1 MDTTIYPHLQTGLA
15 ILLGAGL
22 ITPLLA
28 SKRQLA
34 GIVNLLAVVLAGL
47 FFASSAIQVLSG
59 PGAPASFDLQLAG
72 LTIPLLVDGFSA
84 VFLLLIAVIASVVA
98 LYCIGYMQ
106 MDHYRHYSLRGF
118 YFCYPVFIAGMIAL
132 VTVDD
137 LSTGFTIAWQLMT
150 LTSFWLIRFDHQDP
164 VIVRSANKYLLLMQ
178 LAWAAVLT
186 AGLLVPG
193 CGWGTPLH
201 HIAEQLGTLDVG
213 LRTLLLAL
221 AFLGFGM
228 KAGMFPLGQ
237 LWLPDAHSVAPSPI
251 SALLS
256 GVMLKTGI
264 YGLIRTLFW
273 MTPESMPAH
282 ELQYWGLAVAVIGV
296 VTLFIGTSQSL
307 KQVDAKRL
315 NAYSSIGQIG
325 YIILAIGAARYYLG
339 PNAALHALALL
350 AILGA
355 FLHVLNHAIFK
366 SLLFLCV
373 GSVQY
378 TTGTKDLDKL
388 GGLFALMPITAII
401 AGIAAIAVSGVP
413 AFSGFTSKWAIV
425 AATLLSGKAAGIFVI
440 FGVIA
445 LVTSA
450 MTLATYVKLYGM
462 TFTSVGVEWNTDGN
476 AKVQEVGKLMLA
488 PKLLLTAI
496 CLLQGLCPWLFVA
509 LFGRVL
515 ATSEGVLT
523 HTLATPALLA
533 TLSERYAGVA
543 VSNASG
549 TAVAFS
555 LPLVM
560 VALLVVAG
568 LFARW
573 LKHAGGA
580 QTRQAPV
587 WLCGYQTLNNANRY
601 LSSHIFDAFKKFMK
615 WTGGNV
621 RA

>member
-1 MDTTIYPHLQTGLA
+1 MDHSIYTSLQTG
-15 ILLGAGL
+15 ILLLLASAL

-28 SKRQLA
+28 GKRKWAGSLNFLA
-34 GIVNLLAVVLAGL
+34 TLAAAVIFTGIAVKVLGG
-47 FFASSAIQVLSG
+47 S
-59 PGAPASFDLQLAG
+59 GAPATFDLHIGSLA
-72 LTIPLLVDGFSA
+72 IPLMIDGFSA
-84 VFLLLIAVIASVVA
+84 VFMVLISSVAAVTAF
-98 LYCIGYMQ
+98 YCIDYME
-106 MDHYRHYSLRGF
+106 MDHYRHYSLRSF
-118 YFCYPVFIAGMIAL
+118 FFCYPVFIAGMIAL

-137 LSTGFTIAWQLMT
+137 LTTGFTIAWQMMT
-150 LTSFWLIRFDHQDP
+150 IASFFLIRFDYRDE
-164 VIVRSANKYLLLMQ
+164 VIVRSANKYLILME
-178 LAWAAVLT
+178 LAWAAVLA
-186 AGLLVPG
+186 AGLMLPG
-193 CGWGTPLH
+193 CTWGTPLH
-201 HIAEQLGTLDVG
+201 QIAEHLGMADAG
-213 LRTLLLAL
+213 LRTLVLTLTL
-221 AFLGFGM
+221 LGFGM

-264 YGLIRTLFW
+264 YGMIRTLFW
-273 MTPESMPAH
+273 MMPDTLPAQ
-282 ELQYWGLAVAVIGV
+282 EVQYWGLVVAIIGV

-325 YIILAIGAARYYLG
+325 YIILAVGAARYYLG
-339 PNAALHALALL
+339 ANAGLHALALL

-373 GSVQY
+373 GSVQF

-388 GGLFALMPITAII
+388 GGLFALMPVTAVI

-425 AATLLSGKAAGIFVI
+425 GSTLLSGKTAGIFVI

-462 TFTSVGVEWNTDGN
+462 TFTSVGVEWNDKN
-476 AKVQEVGKLMLA
+476 NVHEVSKVMLA
-488 PKLLLTAI
+488 PKLVLAAV
-496 CLLQGLCPWLFVA
+496 CLVQGFLPWLFVA

-523 HTLATPALLA
+523 HTLGTPEVLA
-533 TLSERYAGVA
+533 SLSQNYAGVSFA
-543 VSNASG
+543 AANGSP
-549 TAVAFS
+549 VAFS

-560 VALLVVAG
+560 IAMLVVALLAA
-568 LFARW
+568 LW
-573 LKHAGGA
+573 LRRAGGA
-580 QTRQAPV
+580 EERTAPV

-621 RA
+621 RGA